1 MKMSHLHAPS
11 SRRALLILPILLAL
25 LPCCETSSNTP
36 ACCPPPASG
45 TIRGT
50 VHAPGDSV
58 HLAVVAEGVFADH
71 NRRASFRAP
80 CGEQG
85 GYVLDVP
92 EGRYLLRTDFGNH

>member
-1 MKMSHLHAPS
+1 
-11 SRRALLILPILLAL
+11 
-25 LPCCETSSNTP
+25 
-36 ACCPPPASG
+36 
-45 TIRGT
+45 
-50 VHAPGDSV
+50 
-58 HLAVVAEGVFADH
+58 LAVVAEGVFADH